1 MGISRDKFK
10 SSITNFYTKDG
21 IYSLYKEYFIDWIA
35 DGHIG
40 LHLDIFEVSLLS
52 ETSNKSIFIDLLEEA
67 FYKKETFVEIFNS
80 LEEDIKE
87 IFRSI
92 LWGGKYILEESQIE
106 EFFEKEH
113 TYETSENLKDRYK
126 FFHYKKNKISKEG
139 PGYLYLDNDIIR
151 KIRPHCPNKVRDY
164 FIHPIENPI
173 YTYKHN
179 SEEEI
184 CKKYSLYYNFY
195 SQGNIKLSTSLKLLK
210 ESKRD
215 MQKYCDIS
223 EFYSENKD
231 LDYLKTETMGLLFYL
246 MKDEYLVPENFKLD
260 KFKYIINEFLS
271 GKLTKNDGYE
281 YTTKYLNYLKG
292 VKNIKKTENLTR
304 SLQTI
309 VKLIMELPSE
319 KTISISNIINYLVYR
334 DEFLDIIEL
343 KDVYDYVYI
352 NESNYG
358 RTRISQY
365 DEYHRYIIEPFVKS
379 IFFLLGSLGLFTLYY
394 DLPSGNNGLYLK
406 NNYLS
411 KYDGLKYIE
420 LTKLGEYVLGRADN
434 YAFAEENEDAE
445 IVYDEDLLLITIIGS
460 APIMSMFLEKISIK
474 IGENKY
480 RMDNGRFLKGIATIK
495 ELEERIKEFKNKFY
509 KDLPQ
514 VWETFF
520 DELRSKVNCL
530 THESDIKVFKVKQ
543 DKEFFKILATESKLK
558 EYILKAEGFYI
569 LIKEENVPKVKTIL
583 SKYGYFNEIE

>member
-10 SSITNFYTKDG
+10 GSITNFYTKDG

-35 DGHIG
+35 DGYIG

-52 ETSNKSIFIDLLEEA
+52 ETSNKSIFVDLLEEA
-67 FYKKETFVEIFNS
+67 FYKKETFVAIFNS
-80 LEEDIKE
+80 LEEGVQE

-92 LWGGKYILEESQIE
+92 LWSGKHILEESQIE
-106 EFFEKEH
+106 EFFEEEH
-113 TYETSENLKDRYK
+113 TYETSENLKDKYK
-126 FFHYKKNKISKEG
+126 FFHYKKNKITKEG

-246 MKDEYLVPENFKLD
+246 IKDEYLTPENFKLD
-260 KFKYIINEFLS
+260 KFKYIVNEFLS

-319 KTISISNIINYLVYR
+319 KTISISNVINYLVYR

-379 IFFLLGSLGLFTLYY
+379 IFFILGSLGLFTLYY

-420 LTKLGEYVLGRADN
+420 LTKLGEYVLGRTDD

-480 RMDNGRFLKGIATIK
+480 RMDKGRFLRGLLTIK

-509 KDLPQ
+509 KNLPQ

-569 LIKEENVPKVKTIL
+569 LIKEENVCKVKTIL
-583 SKYGYFNEIE
+583 LKYGYFNEIE

>member
-10 SSITNFYTKDG
+10 GSITNFYTKDG

-52 ETSNKSIFIDLLEEA
+52 ETSNKSVFVDLLEEA

-80 LEEDIKE
+80 LEEEVKD

-92 LWGGKYILEESQIE
+92 IWSGKYILEESQIE
-106 EFFEKEH
+106 ELFEKEH
-113 TYETSENLKDRYK
+113 TYETSENLKDKYK
-126 FFHYKKNKISKEG
+126 FFHYKKNKIAKEG

-246 MKDEYLVPENFKLD
+246 IKDEYLVPENFKLD
-260 KFKYIINEFLS
+260 KFKYIVNEFLN

-420 LTKLGEYVLGRADN
+420 LTKLGEYVLGRADD
-434 YAFAEENEDAE
+434 YAFTEENEDAE

-460 APIMSMFLEKISIK
+460 APIMSMFLEKVSIK

-480 RMDNGRFLKGIATIK
+480 RMDKGRFLKGITTTK

-569 LIKEENVPKVKTIL
+569 LIKEENVCKVKTIL

>member
-10 SSITNFYTKDG
+10 NSITNFYTKDG
-21 IYSLYKEYFIDWIA
+21 IYSLYKKYFIDWIA

-40 LHLDIFEVSLLS
+40 LHLNIFEVSLLS
-52 ETSNKSIFIDLLEEA
+52 ESSNKSIFIDLLEEA
-67 FYKKETFVEIFNS
+67 FYKKETFVDIFNS
-80 LEEDIKE
+80 LEDEVKE

-92 LWGGKYILEESQIE
+92 LWSGKYILEESQIE
-106 EFFEKEH
+106 EFFEKDH
-113 TYETSENLKDRYK
+113 TYETSENLKDKYK
-126 FFHYKKNKISKEG
+126 FFHYKKNKITKEG

-151 KIRPHCPNKVRDY
+151 KIRPFCPNKVRDY

-246 MKDEYLVPENFKLD
+246 MKDKYLIPENFKLD
-260 KFKYIINEFLS
+260 KFKYIVNEFLS

-304 SLQTI
+304 SLETI

-379 IFFLLGSLGLFTLYY
+379 IFFILGSLGLFTLYY

-420 LTKLGEYVLGRADN
+420 LTKLGEYVLGRTDD
-434 YAFAEENEDAE
+434 YVFTEGNEDAE

-474 IGENKY
+474 IGESKY
-480 RMDNGRFLKGIATIK
+480 RMDKGRFLKGITTIK

-514 VWETFF
+514 VWEIFF
-520 DELRSKVNCL
+520 DELHSKVNCL

-558 EYILKAEGFYI
+558 EYILKAEGFHI
-569 LIKEENVPKVKTIL
+569 LIKEENVCKVKTIL

>member
-1 MGISRDKFK
+1 MAISRDKFK
-10 SSITNFYTKDG
+10 NSITNFYTRDG
-21 IYSLYKEYFIDWIA
+21 IYSLYKEYFINWIA
-35 DGHIG
+35 DGYIG

-52 ETSNKSIFIDLLEEA
+52 EKSNKSIFIDLLEEA
-67 FYKKETFVEIFNS
+67 FYKKETFIEIFNS
-80 LEEDIKE
+80 LDEEIKE

-92 LWGGKYILEESQIE
+92 IWSGKYILEGSQIE
-106 EFFEKEH
+106 KFFEKDH
-113 TYETSENLKDRYK
+113 TYETSDNLKDRYK
-126 FFHYKKNKISKEG
+126 FFHYKKNKVAKDE

-184 CKKYSLYYNFY
+184 CKKYGLYYNFY
-195 SQGNIKLSTSLKLLK
+195 SQGNIKLSSSLKLLK

-246 MKDEYLVPENFKLD
+246 MKDKYLIPENFKMD
-260 KFKYIINEFLS
+260 KFKYIINEFLN
-271 GKLTKNDGYE
+271 GNLVKNSGYE

-304 SLQTI
+304 SLETI

-319 KTISISNIINYLVYR
+319 KTISVSNIINYLVYR
-334 DEFLDIIEL
+334 DEFLEIIEL

-365 DEYHRYIIEPFVKS
+365 DEYHKYIVEPFVKS

-420 LTKLGEYVLGRADN
+420 LTKLGEYVLGRTDN

-460 APIMSMFLEKISIK
+460 APIMSMFLEKLSLK

-480 RMDNGRFLKGIATIK
+480 KMDNGRFLKGIETIK
-495 ELEERIKEFKNKFY
+495 ELEDRIKEFKNKFY
-509 KDLPQ
+509 KDLPR
-514 VWETFF
+514 VWEIFF
-520 DELRSKVNCL
+520 DNLRSKVNFLVC
-530 THESDIKVFKVKQ
+530 ESDIKVFKVRE

-569 LIKEENVPKVKTIL
+569 LVKEEDVSKVKSIL